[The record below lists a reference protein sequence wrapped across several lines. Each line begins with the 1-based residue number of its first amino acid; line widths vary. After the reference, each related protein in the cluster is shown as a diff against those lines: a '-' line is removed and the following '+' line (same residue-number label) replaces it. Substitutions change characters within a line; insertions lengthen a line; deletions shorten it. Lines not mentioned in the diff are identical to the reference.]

1 MNLHQKS
8 FLQLRAKINAG
19 GRDYV
24 PPAACLLPACASASA
39 PAYVER
45 TGRAG
50 TKQLRANGS
59 VRQVIENGLVLH
71 LGQSS

>member
-1 MNLHQKS
+1 MNFHQKP
-8 FLQLRAKINAG
+8 FLQLRTKINAG
-19 GRDYV
+19 GIDHV
-24 PPAACLLPACASASA
+24 PPTLCLLPACASAHV

-50 TKQLRANGS
+50 TKNFHTNGT
-59 VRQVIENGLVLH
+59 VRHVIENGFVLH